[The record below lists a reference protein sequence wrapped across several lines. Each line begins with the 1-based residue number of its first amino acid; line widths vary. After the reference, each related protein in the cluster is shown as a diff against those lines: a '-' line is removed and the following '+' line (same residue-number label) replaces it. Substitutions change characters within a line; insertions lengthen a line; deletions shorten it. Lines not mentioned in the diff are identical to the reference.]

1 MTRNCHVPFC
11 RAVGEATLLLTL
23 IIKVAGGQ
31 SETLKNGRVGQ
42 HKTSVKEAASCE
54 ASTQPKIIQLSLFD
68 LPVITVRP
76 RR

>member
-1 MTRNCHVPFC
+1 MNY
-11 RAVGEATLLLTL
+11 EY
-23 IIKVAGGQ
+23 
-31 SETLKNGRVGQ
+31 GRVGKR
-42 HKTSVKEAASCE
+42 KTSVKEAVSCE